1 MNNLIEKLKA
11 QIMES
16 SVIMGG
22 PAQMGDVMP
31 MGQQMQGGELG
42 DLMQGTAPSS
52 TMNGSMP
59 MQMPMQM
66 PTEMPEIEE
75 ESSEA
80 AEMIKSDLKTLIR
93 NAQQM
98 LDAISG
104 SMEVE
109 EWMVSKVTLATDYIV
124 SANQYMLSDNQNG
137 HSSSMPMSK
146 SPMPATPKIT
156 MDMIQ

>member
-52 TMNGSMP
+52 TMNGS
-59 MQMPMQM
+59 MPMQM

>member
-11 QIMES
+11 QIIES

-52 TMNGSMP
+52 TMNGS
-59 MQMPMQM
+59 MPMQM

>member
-59 MQMPMQM
+59 MQMP
-66 PTEMPEIEE
+66 TEMPEMEE

-80 AEMIKSDLKTLIR
+80 TEMIKSDLKTLIR

-98 LDAISG
+98 LDAIGG

-137 HSSSMPMSK
+137 HSSSMPMST

>member
-59 MQMPMQM
+59 MQMP
-66 PTEMPEIEE
+66 TEMPEIEE
-75 ESSEA
+75 EYSEA

>member
-1 MNNLIEKLKA
+1 
-11 QIMES
+11 
-16 SVIMGG
+16 
-22 PAQMGDVMP
+22 
-31 MGQQMQGGELG
+31 
-42 DLMQGTAPSS
+42 
-52 TMNGSMP
+52 MNGSMP

>member
-31 MGQQMQGGELG
+31 MGQPMQGGQLG

-52 TMNGSMP
+52 TMNGS
-59 MQMPMQM
+59 MPMQM

-137 HSSSMPMSK
+137 HSSSMPMST

>member
-59 MQMPMQM
+59 MQMPMQ
-66 PTEMPEIEE
+66 MPEIEE

>member
-1 MNNLIEKLKA
+1 
-11 QIMES
+11 
-16 SVIMGG
+16 
-22 PAQMGDVMP
+22 MGDVMP

-52 TMNGSMP
+52 TMNGS
-59 MQMPMQM
+59 MPMQM